1 MADIDALRAR
11 WPASLND
18 LPEAA
23 LAVFAAWSRATE
35 ETIRKAL
42 EDEVG
47 RGFSQPKGTYTKDHK
62 CRDLTILRSP
72 LPRTLRGAGARSALS
87 ARQLADIGTVSP
99 ARATPAASE
108 TPPTAVFTTPG
119 TSTEERVDLLQTM
132 LNQCLETM
140 KVQQDQ
146 IGQHKATIDQLFQAQ
161 LADPED
167 VQTSAYVVGESVLRK
182 LGPGTDGS
190 YSWARVKPM
199 PRHERNFILRTH
211 AGTFAGFPPDL
222 DLVTATKALKEVQAA
237 KISLSTFA
245 TQEVAKY
252 MMRNSHTVKMTG
264 TVYSRIIEM
273 REELEARRAEDD
285 SFKEDLLVPMEDIL
299 EFLSTLEEAAS
310 GAMDIAIDNQTLMR
324 TAVSKRLEEAIGVA
338 HLRPETGKKAREDF
352 LSAETLS
359 LIEAAATRSED
370 LSWAAEGQKRLK
382 NQRSSH
388 GYRSQKSPGGG
399 KDTWGAGIAPRG
411 KGKGEKGKT
420 TDKGKRGTTV
430 EPPTRSGEDPS

>member
-11 WPASLND
+11 WPASPND

-47 RGFSQPKGTYTKDHK
+47 RGFTHPKGTYSRDQK

-72 LPRTLRGAGARSALS
+72 LPRTLRGAGGRSALS
-87 ARQLADIGTVSP
+87 TRQLADIGTVSP
-99 ARATPAASE
+99 EMASPSIQDTPNTGSL
-108 TPPTAVFTTPG
+108 TTTG
-119 TSTEERVDLLQTM
+119 ASTEERVDLLQDM
-132 LNQCLETM
+132 LNQCLTTM
-140 KVQQDQ
+140 KAQQDQ

-161 LADPED
+161 LADPEE
-167 VQTSAYVVGESVLRK
+167 VQTSSYVVGEAVLRK
-182 LGPGTDGS
+182 LGQGADGS
-190 YSWARVKPM
+190 YSWARIKPI

-245 TQEVAKY
+245 TQEVSKY
-252 MMRNSHTVKMTG
+252 MVRNAHTVKMTG
-264 TVYSRIIEM
+264 TVYSRIVEM
-273 REELEARRAEDD
+273 REELETRRAEDD
-285 SFKEDLLVPMEDIL
+285 SFKEDLLIPMDDIL

-338 HLRPETGKKAREDF
+338 HLRPETGRKAREDF
-352 LSAETLS
+352 LSAETLA
-359 LIEAAATRSED
+359 LIESAATRSED
-370 LSWAAEGQKRLK
+370 LSWATEGQKRLK

-388 GYRSQKSPGGG
+388 GNRSHKSPGGG
-399 KDTWGAGIAPRG
+399 AVTWGTGSTPRG
-411 KGKGEKGKT
+411 KGKGKKGKATEKGKRNT
-420 TDKGKRGTTV
+420 ATDAAH
-430 EPPTRSGEDPS
+430 PHSEDPS

>member
-1 MADIDALRAR
+1 MADIDAGRAR
-11 WPASLND
+11 WPASPND

-42 EDEVG
+42 EEEVG
-47 RGFSQPKGTYTKDHK
+47 RGFVQPQGHYPKDHK
-62 CRDLTILRSP
+62 CRDLTLLRSP
-72 LPRTLRGAGARSALS
+72 LPRPLRLAGARSALS
-87 ARQLADIGTVSP
+87 KRQLADIGTTTGPTESP
-99 ARATPAASE
+99 PIEDPALSAGS
-108 TPPTAVFTTPG
+108 VTPG
-119 TSTEERVDLLQTM
+119 SSTEERVDLLQSM
-132 LNQCLETM
+132 LNQCLNTM

-167 VQTSAYVVGESVLRK
+167 VQTSAYVVGEMVLRK
-182 LGPGTDGS
+182 LGQGSDGS
-190 YSWARVKPM
+190 YSWARIKAL
-199 PRHERNFILRTH
+199 PRNERNFILRTH
-211 AGTFAGFPPDL
+211 SGTFSGFPPDL
-222 DLVTATKALKEVQAA
+222 DLVTATKALKEVQSA

-252 MMRNSHTVKMTG
+252 MMRNAHTVKMTG

-273 REELEARRAEDD
+273 REDLEARRAEDD
-285 SFKEDLLVPMEDIL
+285 SYKEDLLVPMEDIL
-299 EFLSTLEEAAS
+299 DFLATLEDAAS

-324 TAVSKRLEEAIGVA
+324 TAVSRRLEEAIGVA

-388 GYRSQKSPGGG
+388 GHRSQKTPGSGR
-399 KDTWGAGIAPRG
+399 DTWGTGFAPRSKG
-411 KGKGEKGKT
+411 KGKKGKT
-420 TDKGKRGTTV
+420 DTKGKRAV
-430 EPPTRSGEDPS
+430 SFEPDTKGAEDPS

>member
-11 WPASLND
+11 WPTSPND

-23 LAVFAAWSRATE
+23 LAVFATWSRATE

-42 EDEVG
+42 EDEIG

-72 LPRTLRGAGARSALS
+72 LPRTLRGAGARSAFS

-99 ARATPAASE
+99 ARVAPAAIE
-108 TPPTAVFTTPG
+108 TPPTAVFNTPG

-146 IGQHKATIDQLFQAQ
+146 IGQHKATIGQLFQAQ

-167 VQTSAYVVGESVLRK
+167 IQTSAYVVGESVLRK
-182 LGPGTDGS
+182 LGQGTDGS
-190 YSWARVKPM
+190 YSWARNKPI

-211 AGTFAGFPPDL
+211 AGTFAGFPP
-222 DLVTATKALKEVQAA
+222 KALKEVQAA

-264 TVYSRIIEM
+264 TVYSHIIEM

-299 EFLSTLEEAAS
+299 EFLSPLKEAAS

-352 LSAETLS
+352 LSAETHS
-359 LIEAAATRSED
+359 LVEAATTRSED

-411 KGKGEKGKT
+411 KGKGKKGKA

-430 EPPTRSGEDPS
+430 EASPRSGEDPS